1 MKGFAISL
9 TKRYDR
15 FSKTSAFLDYAY
27 QITDGNDV
35 NSGSFYFNAL
45 TGEEEEKRIVPL
57 TWDQRH
63 VFNATVTISDP
74 NNWGISVIGKL
85 SSGWPYTPDIPNAN
99 YVPESNSGRK
109 PWQKS
114 VNVRVYKTVNVGKM
128 NVVIF
133 TKIFNLFDTRNER
146 YVYDDT
152 GRSGYTFINRT
163 NQETEAFIEHY
174 DEPGVHTWEEYQV
187 RPHYYSAPRSV
198 QMGFSLDF

>member
-1 MKGFAISL
+1 M
-9 TKRYDR
+9 
-15 FSKTSAFLDYAY
+15 
-27 QITDGNDV
+27 
-35 NSGSFYFNAL
+35 